1 MSRASLDQ
9 TLEFIAV
16 IDRARSADA
25 VAGSLLETVERFGFS
40 HVLAGTIPPPGVSE
54 AEQVSNLILHRWP
67 ADWSARYFSKNYILA
82 DPTIHR
88 VTSSIEP
95 FAWSDIAPSFAEDRR
110 AVEIM
115 EEAREHRLAAGFT
128 VPMMTLDGQ
137 SAGLS
142 IAGER
147 AD

>member
-54 AEQVSNLILHRWP
+54 AE
-67 ADWSARYFSKNYILA
+67 
-82 DPTIHR
+82 
-88 VTSSIEP
+88 
-95 FAWSDIAPSFAEDRR
+95 
-110 AVEIM
+110 
-115 EEAREHRLAAGFT
+115 
-128 VPMMTLDGQ
+128 
-137 SAGLS
+137 
-142 IAGER
+142 
-147 AD
+147 